1 LNVYEGLYHPL
12 PSSATGIF
20 IIADGCCISRGGKF
34 LMRQTNKTEQVVPS
48 FTKKIGQTT
57 FKVNVH
63 FAENDTAT
71 FEDRLM
77 HLLENDISA
86 GKIDSL

>member
-1 LNVYEGLYHPL
+1 MP
-12 PSSATGIF
+12 PSATDIF
-20 IIADGCCISRGGKF
+20 IITSGCRISRGGEF
-34 LMRQTNKTEQVVPS
+34 LMRQTDQEEQVVPS

-86 GKIDSL
+86 GKIESL